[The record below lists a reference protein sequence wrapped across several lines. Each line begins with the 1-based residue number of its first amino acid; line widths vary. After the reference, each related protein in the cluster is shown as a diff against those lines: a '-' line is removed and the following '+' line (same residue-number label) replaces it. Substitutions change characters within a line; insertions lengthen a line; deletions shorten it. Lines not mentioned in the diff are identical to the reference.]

1 MHIVSYILA
10 VGAGLFGIMWIMG
23 SQGSIGRIVTGVIL
37 LGVAAGL
44 VYFARMKTP
53 EKKIVQ
59 QIDLSG
65 DVHAEQ
71 LKCKACG
78 AALDADSV
86 SVDAGAV
93 FVKCPYCGTSYEIE
107 EEPKW

>member
-1 MHIVSYILA
+1 MHIVSYLLA
-10 VGAGLFGIMWIMG
+10 VFAGLFGLMWIMG
-23 SQGSIGRIVTGVIL
+23 SQGSIGRIITGVIL

-65 DVHAEQ
+65 DVQTEQ
-71 LKCKACG
+71 LSCKACG
-78 AALDADSV
+78 ATLDSESV
-86 SVDAGAV
+86 SVQAGAV
-93 FVKCPYCGTSYEIE
+93 FVKCPYCGTSYQIE